1 MGSLANTLF
10 RIMLSWLQGV
20 VSSVWT
26 AMTSEK
32 GDTFLDWIGNN
43 WIPIAAILCV
53 IGLAADLCV
62 YLFRWKPLRVWKSYF
77 NRRKQKDEPA
87 DEETARPVSE
97 NRSFERKQ
105 PAFVSQPALKQD
117 ARTDP
122 DFSRWETPP
131 EPATEP
137 REPKNIP
144 PTVTG
149 AGYVVPADSPYR
161 RPKEAAV
168 LSDERPEKPLSLI
181 RTEEETDK
189 AVPIRTRR
197 KQRLNVSDL
206 FSNPEE
212 ELYDFDA
219 PQQVIDSRKAY
230 HEPVYPRN
238 WKKSEDKVP

>member
-20 VSSVWT
+20 VSSVWN
-26 AMTSEK
+26 AFTSEK
-32 GDTFLDWIGNN
+32 GGTFLDWIGNN
-43 WIPIAAILCV
+43 WIPIAVILCV

-62 YLFRWKPLRVWKSYF
+62 YLFRWKPLRVWKSF
-77 NRRKQKDEPA
+77 FQRRKQKDEPA
-87 DEETARPVSE
+87 DDTDRPVPESP
-97 NRSFERKQ
+97 SFANKPPVVPR
-105 PAFVSQPALKQD
+105 PVLKQE
-117 ARTDP
+117 AQTAP
-122 DFSRWETPP
+122 DFSKWETPAEPAP
-131 EPATEP
+131 EPAEP
-137 REPKNIP
+137 ENLP
-144 PTVTG
+144 PTVTS

-168 LSDERPEKPLSLI
+168 LQEERPEEALSET

-197 KQRLNVSDL
+197 RRRLNVSDL